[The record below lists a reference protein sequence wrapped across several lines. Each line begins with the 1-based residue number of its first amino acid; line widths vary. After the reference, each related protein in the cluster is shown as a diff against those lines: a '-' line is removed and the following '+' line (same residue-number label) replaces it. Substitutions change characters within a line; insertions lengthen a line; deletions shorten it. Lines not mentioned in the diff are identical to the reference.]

1 MLLKEALSVG
11 VTPLSRILALFCG
24 KIGLIFFLSLR
35 IGIVHPNKN
44 DIDEHYE
51 HPAQSQ

>member
-1 MLLKEALSVG
+1 MLFKEALSVG

-24 KIGLIFFLSLR
+24 KILR

-44 DIDEHYE
+44 DIDELYE
-51 HPAQSQ
+51 HPTQSQ